1 MYYLINE
8 QDCVLL
14 GLKPRARIGS
24 AFRPNKTRPAS
35 LLNGFKHDY
44 KFNIDILPYNIS
56 ILYIKNTNEDTTT
69 IDTAL
74 LVFFI

>member
-1 MYYLINE
+1 MLR
-8 QDCVLL
+8 V
-14 GLKPRARIGS
+14 
-24 AFRPNKTRPAS
+24 FRPNKTRPAS
-35 LLNGFKHDY
+35 LLTASNTTTL
-44 KFNIDILPYNIS
+44 NSIDLYCLIS